1 MTGQQDYRH
10 GTAER
15 WIAAAVAAIL
25 LSGGTWFLREQ
36 ASTAKAQAEKFDE
49 LKDRF
54 IRVESK
60 VESVHLALVDIPNM
74 KLEQARMDLRIQQL
88 EAQQRSDDRR
98 TRSEVGP

>member
-1 MTGQQDYRH
+1 MTGQQDYKH

-36 ASTAKAQAEKFDE
+36 ATTAKEQAAKLDE

-60 VESVHLALVDIPNM
+60 VESVHLSLVDIPNM
-74 KLEQARMDLRIQQL
+74 KLEQARQDLRLQQL
-88 EAQQRSDDRR
+88 EARVRAEERSRDY
-98 TRSEVGP
+98 P